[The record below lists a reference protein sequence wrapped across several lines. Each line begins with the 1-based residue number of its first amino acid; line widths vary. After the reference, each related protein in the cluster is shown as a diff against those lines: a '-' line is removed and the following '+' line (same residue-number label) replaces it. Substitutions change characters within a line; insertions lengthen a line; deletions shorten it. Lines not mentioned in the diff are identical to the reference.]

1 MAAVHPSRAPWPMP
15 MIRETLACPYLEPD
29 ARSAH
34 DLPFRVALA
43 LVNGETLMS
52 PALVARS
59 ALAVLLSAPLSATPA
74 VVAPQHERPNAVPTA
89 AVYAAGALTAA
100 RRSDRSAAVSDASA
114 AVLRALFPDSAS
126 RAAIAR
132 ERARGAGST

>member
-1 MAAVHPSRAPWPMP
+1 
-15 MIRETLACPYLEPD
+15 MIRETLACPDLEPD

-43 LVNGETLMS
+43 LVNGGTLMS

-59 ALAVLLSAPLSATPA
+59 ALAVLLSAPLSTTPA

-89 AVYAAGALTAA
+89 AV
-100 RRSDRSAAVSDASA
+100 SAAAPVVDTVG
-114 AVLRALFPDSAS
+114 AVRLLVDGDPTRDVTATRSIVAVWKEG
-126 RAAIAR
+126 
-132 ERARGAGST
+132 ERVTVEGKP